1 VTADPGGAGG
11 GAGPSALRLDDPA
24 LADDPYPRFAALR
37 AAGPVAPSADGS
49 RLFVLR
55 HAEVSAAFRDRRL
68 GRIFHHRY
76 TPAEIGVPPGEPA
89 WLDPRLP
96 EIAAFERW
104 ELLALEPPEHT
115 RLRRLVLEAFTP
127 RAIALLAPRIEARA
141 AELLAAARAAGDG
154 TLELVGAY
162 AEPFSLGVICDLLG
176 IPVALRDGLVPLSH
190 RIVAIYEP
198 GVAPA
203 RAADADAAAGA
214 MRALFRDLV
223 RERRRTGGDDLLA
236 ALAGARLDGAGLTDD
251 QVVSTA
257 MVLLMAGHEATV
269 NATGN
274 GIAALAAHPDA
285 WARVVD
291 GSVAPAVAAEEVLRW
306 DPPLQLFERWV
317 LDPGVEIGGVAC
329 PVGTRIALLLGAANR
344 DPLRFPDPDRFVVD
358 RGDAGHVA
366 FGGGIHFCLGAP
378 LARLELATTLGLLA
392 RTFPQLTFAAPP
404 ERRPGFQFRGY
415 ARLPLADPRPP
426 G

>member
-1 VTADPGGAGG
+1 MTADLPGRP
-11 GAGPSALRLDDPA
+11 GAGPGAAPLRLDEPA

-37 AAGPVAPSADGS
+37 ADGAVAPSADGS

-55 HAEVSAAFRDRRL
+55 HAEVTAAFRDRRL

-127 RAIALLAPRIEARA
+127 RAIAALAPRIAARA
-141 AELLAAARAAGDG
+141 ADLLADARAAGDG
-154 TLELVGAY
+154 VIALVGAY

-176 IPVALRDGLVPLSH
+176 VPAELRAGLVPLSH
-190 RIVAIYEP
+190 RIVGIYEP

-203 RAADADAAAGA
+203 RAADADAATGT
-214 MRALFRDLV
+214 MRALFGDLV
-223 RERRRTGGDDLLA
+223 RERRRQGGTDLLA
-236 ALAGARLDGAGLTDD
+236 ALTGARLYGVGLSDD

-274 GIAALAAHPDA
+274 GVAALAAHPAA
-285 WARVVD
+285 WARI
-291 GSVAPAVAAEEVLRW
+291 VAGEVTPEVATEEILRW
-306 DPPLQLFERWV
+306 DPPLQVFERWV

-344 DPLRFPDPDRFVVD
+344 DPLRFPDPDRFDVA

-378 LARLELATTLGLLA
+378 LARLEIATTLGLLA
-392 RTFPQLTFAAPP
+392 RSLPRLVLAAPP
-404 ERRPGFQFRGY
+404 VRRPGFQFRGY
-415 ARLPLADPRPP
+415 AELLLADA
-426 G
+426 